1 MAWSS
6 KRQYCVAKY
15 IMEVEYIACR
25 TITSQAV
32 WINRFAEFRC
42 TRKSID
48 MYFDNKAAIYLITS
62 GPNSF

>member
-15 IMEVEYIACR
+15 IMEVEYIGCR

-32 WINRFAEFRC
+32 WINRFAEFGVPENQSIC
-42 TRKSID
+42 TLTTKLLS
-48 MYFDNKAAIYLITS
+48 T
-62 GPNSF
+62 